1 MKKITA
7 TILSVLMSFSLFAC
21 SKDAGTDNKDS
32 DNEMAWTVKT
42 ITHTDYDGET
52 KTLYTGEFKDNSFSM
67 NYLTQI
73 EPGQINRE
81 SMVYVFESDI
91 LTKYRTESQQSNQNI
106 VVGKE
111 YEITYD
117 ENASR
122 LTRLTKREG
131 VDHLK
136 EIYEIS
142 WDEKDRIAEYRLT
155 LKYLNS
161 DEEYK
166 HIYDYSYG
174 EDSYTITCDEPRTE
188 TVDGEDMDV
197 IERTITTIPYD
208 EKADITTVISY
219 YKTDGTT
226 PVQTDYNETKFVEE
240 KIISNSWGYETS
252 HTLHFADGSVESDS
266 RREYTFD
273 NEGKISTAFRETNDG
288 DKEKITFSYD
298 ANGNLNTMTYDY
310 NGRISTLTFE
320 YMEIPAHIDRQI
332 AMLWGCP
339 QWSAAEYID
348 NYAEFSSEGDLTARI
363 YTKEA
368 FLSYIQ

>member
-1 MKKITA
+1 
-7 TILSVLMSFSLFAC
+7 
-21 SKDAGTDNKDS
+21 
-32 DNEMAWTVKT
+32 MAWTVKN
-42 ITHTDYDGET
+42 ITHTDSNGET

-91 LTKYRTESQQSNQNI
+91 LTKYRTESQEFNQEI
-106 VVGKE
+106 VVDRE

-117 ENASR
+117 EDNSR
-122 LTRLTKREG
+122 LTILTKKEG

-155 LKYLNS
+155 LKYLTYN
-161 DEEYK
+161 EEYR

-197 IERTITTIPYD
+197 IERTLTTIPYD
-208 EKADITTVISY
+208 EKNDITTVISY

-226 PVQTDYNETKFVEE
+226 PVQTDYNETKLVEE
-240 KIISNSWGYETS
+240 KIISNRWSYETS
-252 HTLHFADGSVESDS
+252 HTLHFADGTVESDS
-266 RREYTFD
+266 RRDYTFD
-273 NEGKISTAFRETNDG
+273 DEGRISTALRETVDG
-288 DKEKITFSYD
+288 DREKTTFSYD
-298 ANGNLNTMTYDY
+298 TNGNLSTMTYDY
-310 NGRISTLTFE
+310 NGKISTLTFE
-320 YMEIPAHIDRQI
+320 WMEIPAYIDSQI
-332 AMLWGCP
+332 SMIWGCP

-348 NYAEFSSEGDLTARI
+348 NYAEFSSEGNLAARI